1 VRIALEWKGLAW
13 EPVYRHLVKG
23 EQRSADYLALNPQ
36 GLIPALEDGGRV
48 LAQSL
53 ATIEYLDE
61 THPEPPLLPRTPFER
76 AEVRALAQAIACDVH
91 PLNNL
96 RVLKYLRGPLAQPE
110 EQVTAWIRHWIGE
123 GLRALEELA
132 KRHSAEGRVLY
143 GREVTL
149 ADVCLVPQ
157 LYNARRFGAELAPY
171 PTLVAIGAALE
182 QLPAFARA
190 RPEAQADAE

>member
-1 VRIALEWKGLAW
+1 
-13 EPVYRHLVKG
+13 
-23 EQRSADYLALNPQ
+23 
-36 GLIPALEDGGRV
+36 
-48 LAQSL
+48 
-53 ATIEYLDE
+53 
-61 THPEPPLLPRTPFER
+61 
-76 AEVRALAQAIACDVH
+76 
-91 PLNNL
+91 
-96 RVLKYLRGPLAQPE
+96 
-110 EQVTAWIRHWIGE
+110 IRHWIGE